1 MKKTL
6 RCLLVEDCESDALLL
21 VESLRKGDYE
31 PVFKRVQSES
41 EMRAA
46 LPEGEWDIVFSDYV
60 MPSFDAPSAF
70 RVFQESGMEIPFI
83 IVSGEIGEDR
93 AVESLKFGANDYL
106 LKHNL
111 QRLIPVVERAL
122 KDVEDCKRARQ
133 AERALQQSEERFR
146 LMVQQVLDHAIVMLD
161 PDGRV
166 ATWNAGAK
174 HIHGYTAVEIVGQPF
189 LLFHTAEA
197 IASGKPA
204 DLLAQART
212 KGHVTDEGWRVRKD
226 GSRFWAQVALT
237 ATKDEQGRPRG
248 FTKITHDLTERRQAE
263 EERRG
268 IESKL
273 RQSQKLE
280 AIGQLAAGIAHEINT
295 PIQYTEHN
303 LRFLQESFADL
314 KQLLDHHQILL
325 LAAEIGKIPPGMI
338 QEVRKSL
345 DRVEGGYLIGEIPK
359 AIEEALEGT
368 KRIAKI
374 VRAMKEFSHPGA
386 GNKEK
391 PAATNLNQAIESTIT
406 VARNE
411 WKYVA
416 EMKTEFD
423 PALPPVC
430 LFAGEFNQVILNLLV
445 NAAHAIAEVS
455 NPGGRKKGTITIGTH
470 RDHDW
475 VEVRVRDTGAGIPP
489 DIHHRI
495 FEPFFTTKGIGK
507 GTGQGLAMAR
517 SVIVE
522 RHHGELRFET
532 EPGQGTCF
540 IIRLPINPPPA
551 AKPHPLPG

>member
-6 RCLLVEDCESDALLL
+6 RCLLVEDCESDATLLI
-21 VESLRKGDYE
+21 ESLRKGDYE
-31 PVFKRVQSES
+31 PVFKRVQCES

-122 KDVEDCKRARQ
+122 KDAEDCKRARQ

-146 LMVQQVLDHAIVMLD
+146 LMVEQVLDHAIVMLD

-174 HIHGYTAVEIVGQPF
+174 HIHGYSAVEIVGQPF
-189 LLFHTAEA
+189 LLFHTPET

-204 DLLAQART
+204 GLLDQART
-212 KGHVTDEGWRVRKD
+212 KGHVSDEGWRVRKD
-226 GSRFWAQVALT
+226 GSRFWAQVTLT
-237 ATKDEQGRPRG
+237 ATRDEQGQLRG

-263 EERRG
+263 EERRV

-368 KRIAKI
+368 GRIAKI

-455 NPGGRKKGTITIGTH
+455 SAGGRKKGTITIGTH
-470 RDHDW
+470 RDRDW

-489 DIHHRI
+489 DIRHRI